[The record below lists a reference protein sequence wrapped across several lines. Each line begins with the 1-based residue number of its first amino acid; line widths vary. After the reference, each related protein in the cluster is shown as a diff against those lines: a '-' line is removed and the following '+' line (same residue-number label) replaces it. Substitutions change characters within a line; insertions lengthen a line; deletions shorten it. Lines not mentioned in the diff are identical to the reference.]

1 MNSSMII
8 AENAPRLPH
17 SPWRFALFFYLKSR
31 LTLAAI
37 FVFEAAQAACTIML
51 PYAIKEIIDAVTL
64 ANQTDMDVFTAS
76 KDALVLFALLNLGI
90 VLFSRASGAMLVM
103 TGPKLRREIRK
114 TLFSYLQHHSHRY
127 FISHFA
133 GSLANR
139 IAEVSM
145 SCMHALWTVTFDFYP
160 LIIKSVVALFLLFN
174 ASGELALVL
183 SLWLGIYVYVS
194 YLLARRCRVYAQDFA
209 EARSLVTGKVVDSV
223 TNVMNAKMFA
233 RRKYEE
239 DYLTDYLNHEV
250 NHALRTYWYMEKL
263 RWFQYTAA
271 MVLMIAMVGYA
282 LKIWSEGD
290 MTVGE
295 FSMVAGLAIMLIEA
309 ARGLSRSFL
318 EFFEYLGNI
327 SDGVTTF
334 VQPHEIV
341 DQPDAPA
348 LRVERGEIEFDDV
361 SFTYKEGLPVFEN
374 LSVTIAPKQQVGLV
388 GFSGSGKSTFVNLML
403 RLFETQEGAIRIDG
417 QNILEV
423 TQDSLREN
431 ISMIPQ
437 DPQLFHRSLM
447 ENIRYGRL
455 EASDDEVIAAAKKA
469 HAHEFIMQTEKQYDS
484 LVGERGVKL
493 SGGQRQRISIA
504 RAILK
509 DSPILILDEATSSL
523 DSHTEKQIQLG
534 LETLMQGRTVVV
546 IAHRLSTISHMDR
559 ILVFD
564 QGRIVEDGS
573 HQQLLLRDG
582 HYAHL
587 WNMQAGGFLPEK
599 EET

>member
-1 MNSSMII
+1 
-8 AENAPRLPH
+8 
-17 SPWRFALFFYLKSR
+17 
-31 LTLAAI
+31 
-37 FVFEAAQAACTIML
+37 
-51 PYAIKEIIDAVTL
+51 
-64 ANQTDMDVFTAS
+64 
-76 KDALVLFALLNLGI
+76 
-90 VLFSRASGAMLVM
+90 
-103 TGPKLRREIRK
+103 
-114 TLFSYLQHHSHRY
+114 
-127 FISHFA
+127 
-133 GSLANR
+133 
-139 IAEVSM
+139 
-145 SCMHALWTVTFDFYP
+145 
-160 LIIKSVVALFLLFN
+160 
-174 ASGELALVL
+174 
-183 SLWLGIYVYVS
+183 
-194 YLLARRCRVYAQDFA
+194 
-209 EARSLVTGKVVDSV
+209 
-223 TNVMNAKMFA
+223 
-233 RRKYEE
+233 
-239 DYLTDYLNHEV
+239 
-250 NHALRTYWYMEKL
+250 
-263 RWFQYTAA
+263 
-271 MVLMIAMVGYA
+271 
-282 LKIWSEGD
+282 
-290 MTVGE
+290 
-295 FSMVAGLAIMLIEA
+295 MVAGLAIMLIEA

-327 SDGVTTF
+327 SDGVSVF
-334 VQPHEIV
+334 VQSHEIV

-348 LRVERGEIEFDDV
+348 LRIERGEIEFDDV

-403 RLFETQEGAIRIDG
+403 RLFEAQGGAIRIDG

-523 DSHTEKQIQLG
+523 DSHTEKKIQLG